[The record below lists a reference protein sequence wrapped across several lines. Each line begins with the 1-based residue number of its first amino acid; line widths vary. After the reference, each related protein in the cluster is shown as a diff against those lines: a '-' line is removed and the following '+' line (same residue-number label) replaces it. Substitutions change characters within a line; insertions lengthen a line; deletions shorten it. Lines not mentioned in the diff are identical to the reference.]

1 MRRILFITLGF
12 FSVNLL
18 SSCLKD
24 QPYMTVSNTQPII
37 EFGQS
42 AANGV
47 YGPNGYYGAFPFA
60 GDTTGG
66 PVATYDTAVA
76 LLLASP
82 QVLSDS
88 VTVTVAIDT
97 TQLSAFNS
105 SQGTNITLL
114 PGNLYSMPQMVI
126 TIAPGYRVGSIPVT
140 INLSAFPAAHQYGLP
155 IAIISAV
162 DKRKTSDQI
171 IVSGNSG
178 KFMWLFQR

>member
-47 YGPNGYYGAFPFA
+47 FGPNGYFGAFPFA
-60 GDTTGG
+60 GDTAAA

-76 LLLASP
+76 LVLASP
-82 QVLSDS
+82 QVLNDS
-88 VTVTVAIDT
+88 VHVTIAIDS
-97 TQLSAFNS
+97 TQLAPFNS
-105 SQGTNITLL
+105 SQGDSITML
-114 PGNLYSMPQMVI
+114 PSNLYS
-126 TIAPGYRVGSIPVT
+126 IP
-140 INLSAFPAAHQYGLP
+140 
-155 IAIISAV
+155 
-162 DKRKTSDQI
+162 
-171 IVSGNSG
+171 
-178 KFMWLFQR
+178 